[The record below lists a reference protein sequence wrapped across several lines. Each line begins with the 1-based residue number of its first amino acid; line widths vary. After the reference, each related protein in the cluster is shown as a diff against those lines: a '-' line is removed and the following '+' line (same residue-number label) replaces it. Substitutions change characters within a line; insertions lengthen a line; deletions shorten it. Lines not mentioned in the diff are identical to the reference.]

1 MGLSIGV
8 TAMVARRIGQGNPGG
23 AAEAAVQGMALGV
36 VAAALIGGVGVWLA
50 PRLLATMGAAPAVLA
65 LGTRYARVML
75 GGCAT
80 IVLLFLVNAIFRG
93 AGDAAIAM
101 RGLWLADRSTIELP
115 PSPRCDARPL
125 PPPGVTPPR
134 VPRH

>member
-1 MGLSIGV
+1 MGVWSGV

-23 AAEAAVQGMALGV
+23 AGEAAVQGMALGV

-101 RGLWLADRSTIELP
+101 RVLWLANGINI
-115 PSPRCDARPL
+115 
-125 PPPGVTPPR
+125 
-134 VPRH
+134 VPRPCLIFRGRPVPPLALPRSAHP